1 MGAVQGVIGP
11 TTEGVATGFGAALT
25 IAGASKRY
33 GEEVALH
40 PIELQIEPGEFVT
53 LLGPSGCGKTT
64 LLRIVAGLTEPD
76 QGRVLLDGEDVTAH
90 APERRAV
97 NLVFQSYALFPHL
110 DVRGNVEYGPR
121 AHGIEPAEARA
132 RVGETLGALGLEALA
147 GRRVSE
153 ISGGQAQRVALAR
166 ALVNR
171 PKVLLLDEPL
181 SALDL
186 QLRKQMQHELRRIHR
201 TFRTTFVY
209 VTHDQAEAL
218 TMSDRIVV
226 MNAGRV
232 EQVGTP
238 PEVYGDPRS
247 EFVAG
252 FVGESS
258 ILYGT
263 VEARDG
269 NHALVRL
276 AHASAGV
283 EARTEAADLQPGAP
297 VALVVRPEAARLAT
311 AGDGV
316 LEGTVADVW
325 FAGDCY
331 GLRIALAGGAT
342 VGLSLPPAEPVIPKP
357 GETVSLQLDRG
368 TVVAVPAASGG

>member
-1 MGAVQGVIGP
+1 MGAVQGVVGGA
-11 TTEGVATGFGAALT
+11 TENVAAGFGAALT
-25 IAGASKRY
+25 IAGAGKRY
-33 GEEVALH
+33 GDEVALQ
-40 PIELQIEPGEFVT
+40 PVDLQIEPGEFVT

-64 LLRIVAGLTEPD
+64 LLRIVAGLTQPD
-76 QGRVLLDGEDVTAH
+76 GGRIMLDGEEVTAH
-90 APERRAV
+90 PPERRAV
-97 NLVFQSYALFPHL
+97 NLVFQNYALFPHL
-110 DVRGNVEYGPR
+110 DVRANVEYGPR
-121 AHGIEPAEARA
+121 ARGIEPAEART
-132 RVGETLGALGLEALA
+132 RVSETLTALGLDPLA
-147 GRRVSE
+147 ARRVSE

-226 MNAGRV
+226 MNAGRI

-258 ILYGT
+258 ILRGRL
-263 VEARDG
+263 EARDG
-269 NHALVRL
+269 DHALIRL
-276 AHASAGV
+276 ADGGAAV
-283 EARTEAADLQPGAP
+283 EARTRAADLQPGSS
-297 VALVVRPEAARLAT
+297 VAVVFRPEAVRLVGPNDRA
-311 AGDGV
+311 
-316 LEGTVADVW
+316 LEGTVADAW

-331 GLRIALAGGAT
+331 GLRVALPGGAS
-342 VGLSLPPAEPVIPKP
+342 VRVDLPAADTVIPQP
-357 GETVSLQLDRG
+357 GEAVSLQVDRD
-368 TVVAVPAASGG
+368 TVVAVPAG

>member
-1 MGAVQGVIGP
+1 M
-11 TTEGVATGFGAALT
+11 
-25 IAGASKRY
+25 
-33 GEEVALH
+33 
-40 PIELQIEPGEFVT
+40 
-53 LLGPSGCGKTT
+53 
-64 LLRIVAGLTEPD
+64 AGLTEPD
-76 QGRVLLDGEDVTAH
+76 EGRVLLGGEDVTAH
-90 APERRAV
+90 PPERRAV

-110 DVRGNVEYGPR
+110 DVRANVEYGPR
-121 AHGIEPAEARA
+121 AHGLDPAEAQT
-132 RVGETLGALGLEALA
+132 RVSETLAALELDALA

-226 MNAGRV
+226 MNAGRI

-238 PEVYGDPRS
+238 PEVYGDPHS

-258 ILYGT
+258 ILRGRL
-263 VEARDG
+263 EARDG
-269 NHALVRL
+269 DHALVRL
-276 AHASAGV
+276 ADVGAAV
-283 EARTEAADLQPGAP
+283 EARTRAADLHQGSP
-297 VALVVRPEAARLAT
+297 VAVVVRPEAVRLAGP
-311 AGDGV
+311 GDGV
-316 LEGTVADVW
+316 LEGTRRRRLVRGRLLRPARRARPVASAVQLD
-325 FAGDCY
+325 
-331 GLRIALAGGAT
+331 
-342 VGLSLPPAEPVIPKP
+342 LPAAEPAIPRP
-357 GETVSLQLDRG
+357 GETISLRVDRD
-368 TVVAVPAASGG
+368 TAVAVPAAPAG